1 MEQKNWKELLQ
12 KYKNYIIVL
21 VILLVA
27 IVTLARSCGQNK
39 TENNTENTQQ
49 NQTEQTDPSV
59 QAGQAEE
66 EEEPNELEENTHS
79 SVERLVSK
87 YLDCIVS
94 GDTDALSEI
103 VDDLSDNDKEEVQ
116 KLSKAYEAYSNLECY
131 TKKGPED
138 DSYIVFVC
146 CDMKITGVETLAPY
160 ISCLYVSAKDESGN
174 RYIRY
179 NNVEEDQTLQAYVQE
194 LEQDPEV
201 KALYD
206 DVNARYQEALNSD
219 PTLAEFVQNATGK
232 ANENTEAAEE
242 EAPAAEAAE
251 TPAE

>member
-59 QAGQAEE
+59 QEGQTEEAEE

-94 GDTDALSEI
+94 GDSDALSEI

-116 KLSKAYEAYSNLECY
+116 KLSKAYEAYGQKEIQERHRHRYEFNSKY
-131 TKKGPED
+131 RED
-138 DSYIVFVC
+138 FEKAG
-146 CDMKITGVETLAPY
+146 MITTGINP
-160 ISCLYVSAKDESGN
+160 ESGLTE
-174 RYIRY
+174 I
-179 NNVEEDQTLQAYVQE
+179 VEIPTHKWFVGVQFH
-194 LEQDPEV
+194 PEYKSTV
-201 KALYD
+201 IKPHPLFVSFIKACL
-206 DVNARYQEALNSD
+206 S
-219 PTLAEFVQNATGK
+219 
-232 ANENTEAAEE
+232 
-242 EAPAAEAAE
+242 
-251 TPAE
+251 